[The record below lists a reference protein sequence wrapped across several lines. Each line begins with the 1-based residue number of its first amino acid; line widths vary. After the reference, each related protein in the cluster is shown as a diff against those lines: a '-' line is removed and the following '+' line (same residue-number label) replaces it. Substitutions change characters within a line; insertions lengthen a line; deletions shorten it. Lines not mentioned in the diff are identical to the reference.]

1 MMISR
6 MCIAEMAKLVSNKR
20 PGNCGIANMSRAH
33 DTAAFLP
40 WHRYFIHVYEKA
52 LREQCAYSGHLTY
65 VHNPELQ
72 I

>member
-6 MCIAEMAKLVSNKR
+6 MCIVEMVRLVSNECPCDR
-20 PGNCGIANMSRAH
+20 GVANVSKAH

-52 LREQCAYSGHLTY
+52 LREQCAYSGHLMY
-65 VHNPELQ
+65 VQNPEL
-72 I
+72 